1 MIKIIK
7 IKDTTI
13 QYDLQYKK
21 VKNINL
27 RIKPN
32 GSINVSAN
40 KRVPQK
46 VIDDFIISKE
56 VIQLFRKYNVC
67 EYIMNCY
74 GELHTTGTNYIINDI
89 DLYIEARQVA
99 V

>member
-1 MIKIIK
+1 MIKILK

-27 RIKPN
+27 RIKPD

-46 VIDDFIISKE
+46 VIGDFIISKADFILRAME
-56 VIQLFRKYNVC
+56 KYKNMPVKELLC
-67 EYIMNCY
+67 LSRMY
-74 GELHTTGTNYIINDI
+74 GIRT
-89 DLYIEARQVA
+89 
-99 V
+99 